1 MKISYEKKHY
11 FYLHKIRYIWIEFNF
26 WKLLW
31 WKEYEMIIFFNFSS
45 SSNYFEI
52 LLSKFSYQD
61 CFISSIRGNSGAFQH
76 WQTDH
81 RIEVPRSPG
90 NHACQLRA
98 RRRPMQFPY
107 NQTANTDS
115 LYVAPSQRTLVIPYA
130 NSMLQARARRARRSN
145 QYCTRKVGCYVQPNN
160 SRPYVCR
167 NHQCAKKYVEK

>member
-1 MKISYEKKHY
+1 M
-11 FYLHKIRYIWIEFNF
+11 IEFNSRKLF
-26 WKLLW
+26 RWK
-31 WKEYEMIIFFNFSS
+31 KCDMIIFFNFSNFR
-45 SSNYFEI
+45 NYLLFEI

-61 CFISSIRGNSGAFQH
+61 CFISSIRRNSGIFQH
-76 WQTDH
+76 WQIDH
-81 RIEVPRSPG
+81 RIEVPPSLG

-130 NSMLQARARRARRSN
+130 NSMLQTRAHRVRRSN
-145 QYCTRKVGCYVQPNN
+145 QYCIRKVGCYVQPNN
-160 SRPYVCR
+160 SRPYVCNR